1 MGTKYRSLSE
11 LRAQKS
17 LLKNEIS
24 DMEKVITFKKPKSSL
39 SLITKGFTD
48 KFIEEKS
55 NESGANKISINTG
68 NIVKEVTKEIK
79 NRVSNRNSDSSLLTL
94 KNEGLG
100 ESVVDGFLKVGL
112 VGTVSNYAKNNLKNP
127 NWKKRAIGLFLVY
140 VAPLVIRQL
149 RTFLDDYQRKQTAK
163 SINRLI

>member
-24 DMEKVITFKKPKSSL
+24 DMEKVITFKNPKSSL

-48 KFIEEKS
+48 KFIEERN
-55 NESGANKISINTG
+55 NEGGTNKISINTG

-79 NRVSNRNSDSSLLTL
+79 NRVFNRNSDSSLLTL

-112 VGTVSNYAKNNLKNP
+112 VGTVSNYAKKNLKNP
-127 NWKKRAIGLFLVY
+127 NWKKRAIGLLLVY

>member
-24 DMEKVITFKKPKSSL
+24 DMEKVITFKNPKSSL

-48 KFIEEKS
+48 KFIEERS
-55 NESGANKISINTG
+55 HEGSTNKISINTG

-94 KNEGLG
+94 KNEGLA

-112 VGTVSNYAKNNLKNP
+112 VGTVSNYAKKNLKNP
-127 NWKKRAIGLFLVY
+127 NWKKRAIGLLLVY

>member
-24 DMEKVITFKKPKSSL
+24 DMEKVITFKNPKSSL

-48 KFIEEKS
+48 KFVEERS
-55 NESGANKISINTG
+55 NEGGANKISINTG

-94 KNEGLG
+94 KNEGLA

-127 NWKKRAIGLFLVY
+127 NWKKRAIGLLLVY

>member
-24 DMEKVITFKKPKSSL
+24 DMEKVITFKNPKSSL

-55 NESGANKISINTG
+55 NKGGTNKISINTG

-94 KNEGLG
+94 KNEGLA

-112 VGTVSNYAKNNLKNP
+112 VGTVSNYAKKNLKNP
-127 NWKKRAIGLFLVY
+127 NWKKRAIGLLLVY